1 MRMVRL
7 GDETSAVGAD
17 IRAALASWGRGEQV
31 AGGIALLGCTP
42 PDCPEAVDAILV
54 LPRGLVVVVGVD
66 LPDPAMRMDA
76 PVGGQWKIDGWPL
89 VREDGAVNPATEALT
104 AAGAVARLLQAKRV
118 EPMPIGTVI
127 AVGPYVA
134 RVSQPSN
141 DLARGIR
148 ILHPEP
154 STLLTATR
162 ELAVYERRCPANRA
176 NDVIAALAPD
186 LPALRIE
193 ELLAEGFDT
202 VSTTG
207 LAAASTMFI
216 PRVPAAREPVPAP
229 RTTPKKYGWLPIGA
243 AALVGALL
251 LTGIVAAVLASG
263 GSSGSDPGAAPVPV
277 VQQSSAAVDGIQYMS
292 KGSAKD
298 TECADRTFGDMQAW
312 LQAHRCVQL
321 VRTRYETTAGKGP
334 VAVLVADLTFPDA
347 VTAGEF
353 RKLADTTGVGS
364 VNDLSADGTP
374 WPDGRKPIFD
384 SAAYKTSQA
393 DLRVRIVQAVWMD
406 KPSAAQD
413 PLLVTSADRALKL
426 PAS

>member
-1 MRMVRL
+1 MVRL

-17 IRAALASWGRGEQV
+17 VRAALASWGRGEQV

-54 LPRGLVVVVGVD
+54 LPRGLVVIVGVD

-89 VREDGAVNPATEALT
+89 VREDGAVNPATEALA

-176 NDVIAALAPD
+176 NDVLAALAPD
-186 LPALRIE
+186 LPPLRVE
-193 ELLAEGFDT
+193 ELLAEGFDA

-207 LAAASTMFI
+207 LAAASTMLI
-216 PRVPAAREPVPAP
+216 PRVPAAREPSAAP

-263 GSSGSDPGAAPVPV
+263 GSSSSAPSGAPVPV

-298 TECADRTFGDMQAW
+298 TECAQRTVGDMQAW
-312 LQAHRCVQL
+312 LQAHKCVQL
-321 VRTRYETTAGKGP
+321 VRTRYETTAAKAP

-347 VTAGEF
+347 VTAGQF